1 MLDRNFDLRD
11 AQCHFLLLLL
21 EFLKC
26 DDLVADF
33 REARGLSGAF
43 ASEINFAALQLPL
56 YMSQRH
62 ARALPSHFQPKLAQ
76 TGANETHKRMLTEQ
90 FF

>member
-1 MLDRNFDLRD
+1 MRSS
-11 AQCHFLLLLL
+11 ASPVLLLL

-33 REARGLSGAF
+33 REARGLGGAF

-56 YMSQRH
+56 YVSQRH

-90 FF
+90 LF